1 MTGGLFPMVFCTAC
15 AQQQEDPQKFCRFCG
30 ERLPGATL
38 VQQLRDE
45 AANIKAQ
52 KTGQVTPIQASNN
65 GKERDPKKFQTTY
78 IYDHT
83 GLDT

>member
-1 MTGGLFPMVFCTAC
+1 MVFCTAC

-52 KTGQVTPIQASNN
+52 KTGQVTQTQQANLATLKAIELARQQTSN
-65 GKERDPKKFQTTY
+65 GQS
-78 IYDHT
+78 
-83 GLDT
+83 

>member
-15 AQQQEDPQKFCRFCG
+15 AQQQEDSQKFCRFCG

-52 KTGQVTPIQASNN
+52 KTGQVTQTQQANLATLKAIELARQQASN
-65 GKERDPKKFQTTY
+65 GQS
-78 IYDHT
+78 
-83 GLDT
+83 

>member
-1 MTGGLFPMVFCTAC
+1 VTGGLFPMVFCTDC
-15 AQQQEDPQKFCRFCG
+15 AQQQEDAQKFCRFCG

-52 KTGQVTPIQASNN
+52 KTGQVTQTQQANLATLKAIELARQQASN
-65 GKERDPKKFQTTY
+65 GQS
-78 IYDHT
+78 
-83 GLDT
+83 

>member
-52 KTGQVTPIQASNN
+52 KTGQVTQTQQANLATLKAIELARQQASN
-65 GKERDPKKFQTTY
+65 GQS
-78 IYDHT
+78 
-83 GLDT
+83 